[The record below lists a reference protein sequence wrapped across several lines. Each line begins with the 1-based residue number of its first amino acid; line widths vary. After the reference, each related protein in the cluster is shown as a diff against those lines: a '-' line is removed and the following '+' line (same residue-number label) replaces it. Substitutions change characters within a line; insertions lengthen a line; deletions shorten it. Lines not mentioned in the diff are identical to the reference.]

1 MKTIKLNSVL
11 NAFVNYNVV
20 DPNTFEVL
28 NNDWMPQTVFNDIER
43 LASYGIQVLDDNNH
57 VIVATENPEEE
68 PKKKVKKVKKS
79 AKTEKVEKTEEE
91 RKQDNIKALESRIE
105 TVEEETEAEETAE
118 PVAEQ
123 TEEKEVQKEEEP
135 EVEQQEFDLDST
147 PDEIL
152 NEIAKAAKSKPN
164 TIKLIENYAGQDIT
178 EYEYSPSAQSITVE
192 LKDGKIFEA
201 SNKADLLEDIYL
213 AYSKK

>member
-20 DPNTFEVL
+20 DPTTFEVL

-57 VIVATENPEEE
+57 VIVATEKTEEE
-68 PKKKVKKVKKS
+68 PKKKVKKQ
-79 AKTEKVEKTEEE
+79 AKTKKVEKTEEE

-105 TVEEETEAEETAE
+105 TAE
-118 PVAEQ
+118 EQ
-123 TEEKEVQKEEEP
+123 TEEKEVQKEEET

-147 PDEIL
+147 PEEIL
-152 NEIAKAAKSKPN
+152 IEIEKAAKAKPN
-164 TIKLIENYAGQDIT
+164 TIKLLEKYAGMTVSEYDYDRSAHLIT
-178 EYEYSPSAQSITVE
+178 IE
-192 LKDGKIFEA
+192 LEDGKIFEA
-201 SNKADLLEDIYL
+201 SNKAELLEDVYL
-213 AYSKK
+213 AYSQK